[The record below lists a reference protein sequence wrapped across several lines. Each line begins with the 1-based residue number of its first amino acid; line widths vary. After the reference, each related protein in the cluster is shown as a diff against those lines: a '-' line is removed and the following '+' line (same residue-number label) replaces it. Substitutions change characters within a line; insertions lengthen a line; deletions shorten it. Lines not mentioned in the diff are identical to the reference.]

1 MYLVSCVWYSD
12 HHVHVLWLDCLEDDY
27 HYVDQSVVDEAADR
41 FGSPEVD
48 AIELQ
53 GKRQ

>member
-1 MYLVSCVWYSD
+1 MVSCVWYSD
-12 HHVHVLWLDCLEDDY
+12 HHFHVLWRDCPVEDY
-27 HYVDQSVVDEAADR
+27 HYVDQSDVDEIADR

-48 AIELQ
+48 AIELR